1 MTSSSTTTT
10 EPSVLFHA
18 LAVSKTTSIEE
29 CVSTNYGSWRAL
41 LNAMK
46 EMQRNEDSRFSRVNV
61 ERRANLSVS
70 FHQWGTRQLK
80 ERSPM
85 FADEFEKFVNCKE
98 IVESLME
105 DFGPKSGGRINENEQ
120 KTIRT
125 PDASSAPPIVPQHT
139 RFESSPESEGGIF
152 EEEEEAA
159 EEEEEILLET
169 PAAPRPRRDGSMPPP
184 LEAVTVMKQSKEP
197 YVALTPKQVYE
208 SAERLKK
215 LASEKLQNVRQR
227 YEEDGKEEQDEEMT
241 MEETH
246 AAHQKQVMSYLEGFE
261 ASLEKIKG
269 QVAKI
274 KNAPL
279 SLAMA
284 ETISVELEI
293 DHSIKEIRAEIQ
305 AQNK

>member
-1 MTSSSTTTT
+1 M
-10 EPSVLFHA
+10 
-18 LAVSKTTSIEE
+18 
-29 CVSTNYGSWRAL
+29 
-41 LNAMK
+41 
-46 EMQRNEDSRFSRVNV
+46 
-61 ERRANLSVS
+61 
-70 FHQWGTRQLK
+70 
-80 ERSPM
+80 
-85 FADEFEKFVNCKE
+85 
-98 IVESLME
+98 
-105 DFGPKSGGRINENEQ
+105 
-120 KTIRT
+120 
-125 PDASSAPPIVPQHT
+125 
-139 RFESSPESEGGIF
+139 
-152 EEEEEAA
+152 
-159 EEEEEILLET
+159 ET

-184 LEAVTVMKQSKEP
+184 LEAVTVMKQPKEP

-261 ASLEKIKG
+261 AILEKIKG